1 MNELNRKR
9 LGRNEFQE
17 ARKIVSPR
25 GRILNEDTREYI
37 APYFRRPIKQNFYDA
52 SYIAPPG
59 KPFYIRALGRRQ
71 PLFRNRDLISAR
83 ATGLATGAIAR
94 NRYSKSTTLP
104 VSRIQTSISFL
115 PSSSEFKFIRDLTN
129 YRIQNR
135 QNRTDATKR
144 RGQFDYF
151 SFFFFPFSI
160 LDTRYRES
168 NTRERK
174 KKAMLAT
181 GRKHQT
187 PEKGGVWK
195 IGKRLSLA
203 RNDSI

>member
-115 PSSSEFKFIRDLTN
+115 AP
-129 YRIQNR
+129 
-135 QNRTDATKR
+135 
-144 RGQFDYF
+144 
-151 SFFFFPFSI
+151 SFFERVQVY
-160 LDTRYRES
+160 TRPYELSNTESTES
-168 NTRERK
+168 NGHDETQRI
-174 KKAMLAT
+174 
-181 GRKHQT
+181 
-187 PEKGGVWK
+187 V
-195 IGKRLSLA
+195 
-203 RNDSI
+203 